1 MNVYYVSDRQRVE
14 ALLFPQMLWAVV
26 EAGVADKTQDDYKEC
41 QRLLREAMD
50 EPVRGLRDK
59 DRGKIVRRCGRV
71 HLDITAPYRTE
82 ATPHC
87 DKIGLIVY
95 FLIKSVVEDGYLV
108 FGAGSAIDRALDLY
122 LPAIA
127 HLTEEPALFA
137 SSRKHARKVL
147 EHLQRLGYFGGVPFA
162 EAA

>member
-1 MNVYYVSDRQRVE
+1 MSAQYVSDRHRVE

-26 EAGVADKTQDDYKEC
+26 EAGVADKSQSDYQKC

-50 EPVRGLRDK
+50 EPVRGLSDK

-71 HLDITAPYRTE
+71 HLEITAPYRTE

-87 DKIGLIVY
+87 DKIGLILY

-108 FGAGSAIDRALDLY
+108 FGAGSAIDRALTLY
-122 LPAIA
+122 LPAIS
-127 HLTEEPALFA
+127 HLTEVPALFA
-137 SSRKHARKVL
+137 SSRKHGRKVL
-147 EHLQRLGYFGGVPFA
+147 EQLQRLGYFGGVAFA